1 MHLSSSNKKGM
12 NKDASKFW
20 KKQREKKRKKKTKP
34 TKGRMILPTCPL
46 SAKGGVFT

>member
-20 KKQREKKRKKKTKP
+20 KKQREKKRKEKKKP
-34 TKGRMILPTCPL
+34 SQQREG
-46 SAKGGVFT
+46 